1 MSREL
6 NLERLQE
13 FMPFDC
19 LTESHLREIQGQ
31 IEVRELPPHKVVF
44 KLGQSSDQAFFLIDG
59 AVDLTDRNYE
69 VRHFPADDDENYLA
83 LDNYN
88 EHTVNAIT
96 TELTTFYVID
106 RSHLDLLMTWTQAA
120 EAMLDEDE
128 DEQAPNWMD
137 ALLESDLFGQIP
149 PAKIQSLFTQFAEH
163 EVELGDTII
172 EEGEAGDTFY
182 VIKEGKAMVTREESG
197 KRKTLAAL
205 TAGNFFG
212 EDALISDTERNAT
225 VTMTSDGV
233 LMCLSKDQFRELLQE
248 TVIKRVTGDE
258 MREMMED
265 GDRACVLLDVRL
277 PMEFKHDRKPGAKN
291 IPLTELRRELKN
303 LEKDF
308 VYVVSSDGGGR
319 SQLGCYLLTE
329 AGFEA
334 YVLDQPGPDRE
345 ETGEAEPEPDAET
358 D

>member
-1 MSREL
+1 MSQDL
-6 NLERLQE
+6 DLEKLQE

-31 IEVRELPPHKVVF
+31 IEVIELPANKVVF
-44 KLGQSSDQAFFLIDG
+44 KQGQSSRQALFLMQG
-59 AVDLTDRNYE
+59 AVDLTDKNYE

-88 EHTVNAIT
+88 QHTFNAIT
-96 TELTTFYVID
+96 TEPTVFYGIE

-120 EAMLDEDE
+120 EAMLDDE
-128 DEQAPNWMD
+128 DEETSDWMD

-149 PAKIQSLFTQFAEH
+149 PAKIQSLFTKFEER
-163 EVELGDTII
+163 EVELGETIVR
-172 EEGEAGDTFY
+172 EGESGDTFY

-212 EDALISDTERNAT
+212 EDALISETERNAT
-225 VTMTSDGV
+225 VTMTSDGI
-233 LMCLSKDQFRELLQE
+233 LMCLGKDEFRELLQE
-248 TVIKRVTGDE
+248 TVIKRVTNDE

-291 IPLTELRRELKN
+291 VPLTELRRELKN

-308 VYVVSSDGGGR
+308 VYVVSCDGGGR
-319 SQLGCYLLTE
+319 SQLGCYLLNE

-334 YVLDQPGPDRE
+334 YVLDQPQPEQQG
-345 ETGEAEPEPDAET
+345 APEPDTEESDT
-358 D
+358 ED